1 MINEPKPLNLEKLLE
16 ILDILGNYID
26 ENNELKPEFYVEPE
40 LLMKCISIFSGSPIE
55 ELSKEKVIG
64 SVFDID
70 EYTKVNDIL
79 KANKIMKRFR
89 LR

>member
-40 LLMKCISIFSGSPIE
+40 LLMKCISIFSGSPVE
-55 ELSKEKVIG
+55 ELSKEKVIE
-64 SVFDID
+64 SVFDFD
-70 EYTKVNDIL
+70 EYMKVNDIL
-79 KANKIMKRFR
+79 EANKIIKRFR

>member
-55 ELSKEKVIG
+55 ELSKEKVIE
-64 SVFDID
+64 SVFDFD
-70 EYTKVNDIL
+70 EYMKVNDIL
-79 KANKIMKRFR
+79 EANKIMKRFR